1 MKITASV
8 LTLLLLSG
16 TLLSGCSQTQTPN
29 TNATNPAKSTIKQ
42 TSLKVTPSPRPTPKP
57 SSSPIATPIAT
68 PSPKPTPSPVLK
80 PVVRGIYATGNS
92 VGGSRFQRLIQLI
105 NQTELNAI
113 VVDVKEDN
121 GFMTFK
127 SPAPKLQTT
136 ATMMNYIRDP
146 KAAISTLRSN
156 RIYPIARIVVFK
168 DTSLSRKHPEWSFQN
183 PDGSVWRNG
192 RGESFVN
199 PYVKE
204 VWDYN
209 IEVAKEAAK
218 LGFQEIQFD
227 YVRFPEGFEKRA
239 DSLNYVS
246 DNRTRTQA
254 VTEFVQYAKEQLS
267 PLGVEVSVD
276 IFGYAAAVPA
286 AEGIGQDFN
295 LISSH
300 VDVICPM
307 VYPSHYSTGWY
318 GSKVPDAAPYVTIDG
333 AMKDTIEKLATLG
346 DNKPVIRP
354 WIQDFTASW
363 IPGHIQY
370 GKREVE
376 AQIKAM
382 YDNGIEEF
390 LLWNAGNTYTQQ
402 VNYDLK

>member
-1 MKITASV
+1 MKTTATV
-8 LTLLLLSG
+8 LTLIFLGG
-16 TLLSGCSQTQTPN
+16 TLLSGCGANQT
-29 TNATNPAKSTIKQ
+29 TNASSANSQPTPSSKQ
-42 TSLKVTPSPRPTPKP
+42 VSVKLTPSPHPTQKPSPSPTP
-57 SSSPIATPIAT
+57 TPIAT
-68 PSPKPTPSPVLK
+68 PAPVFK

-92 VGGSRFQRLIQLI
+92 IGGSRFQRLLQLI

-127 SPAPKLQTT
+127 STTPKLQSL

-146 KAAISTLRSN
+146 QAAVNTLRTN

-168 DTSLSRKHPEWSFQN
+168 DTSLSRKHPEWSFRN

-209 IEVAKEAAK
+209 IEVAKEAAR

-239 DSLNYVS
+239 NTLKYVTDS
-246 DNRTRTQA
+246 RTRTQA
-254 VTEFVQYAKEQLS
+254 VTEFVEYAKAQLS

-295 LISSH
+295 LISSN

-318 GSKVPDAAPYVTIDG
+318 GSNVPDAAPYATIDG
-333 AMKDTIEKLATLG
+333 AMKDTLEKLSTLG
-346 DNKPVIRP
+346 DTKPTIRP

-363 IPGHIQY
+363 IPGHIRY

-382 YDNGIEEF
+382 YDNGIYEF

>member
-1 MKITASV
+1 MKIAASV
-8 LTLLLLSG
+8 LTLLFLSG
-16 TLLSGCSQTQTPN
+16 TLLSGCSEN
-29 TNATNPAKSTIKQ
+29 Q
-42 TSLKVTPSPRPTPKP
+42 TSKASSDSAKLAKPTMNQTSMKVTPSPRPTV
-57 SSSPIATPIAT
+57 TPT
-68 PSPKPTPSPVLK
+68 PTPKPTPPKVLK

-92 VGGSRFQRLIQLI
+92 IGGSRFQRLIQLI

-121 GFMTFK
+121 GFMTYK
-127 SPAPKLQTT
+127 STAPKLQSM

-146 KAAISTLRSN
+146 QVAINTLRSN

-168 DTSLSRKHPEWSFQN
+168 DTSLSRKHPEWSFRN
-183 PDGSVWRNG
+183 PDGSIWRNG

-239 DSLNYVS
+239 DSLKYVS

-254 VTEFVQYAKEQLS
+254 VTEFVKYAKEQLS

-346 DNKPVIRP
+346 EAKPTIRP

>member
-1 MKITASV
+1 M
-8 LTLLLLSG
+8 TLLLLSG
-16 TLLSGCSQTQTPN
+16 TLLSGCGENQTTHITSANNKPVSTP
-29 TNATNPAKSTIKQ
+29 KQ
-42 TSLKVTPSPRPTPKP
+42 VSVKLTPTPSPTTKPNPSPSLSPTPKP
-57 SSSPIATPIAT
+57 TP
-68 PSPKPTPSPVLK
+68 PPVLK

-92 VGGSRFQRLIQLI
+92 IGGSRLQRLIQLI

-127 SPAPKLQTT
+127 TTSPKLQTL

-146 KAAISTLRSN
+146 QAALHTLRAN

-168 DTSLSRKHPEWSFQN
+168 DTSLSRKHPEWSFRN
-183 PDGSVWRNG
+183 PDGTVWKNG

-209 IEVAKEAAK
+209 IEVAKEAAR

-227 YVRFPEGFEKRA
+227 YVRFPEGFEKREGTLKYTT
-239 DSLNYVS
+239 DS
-246 DNRTRTQA
+246 RTRTQA
-254 VTEFVQYAKEQLS
+254 VTEFVQYAKEKLS
-267 PLGVEVSVD
+267 PLGVKVSVD
-276 IFGYAAAVPA
+276 IFGYAASVPA

-295 LISSH
+295 LISSN
-300 VDVICPM
+300 VDIICPM
-307 VYPSHYSTGWY
+307 VYPSHYSTGWF

-333 AMKDTIEKLATLG
+333 AMKDTIEKLSALG
-346 DNKPVIRP
+346 ETKPIIRP

-363 IPGHIQY
+363 IPGHISY

>member
-1 MKITASV
+1 MKTTTSV
-8 LTLLLLSG
+8 LSLLLVSG
-16 TLLSGCSQTQTPN
+16 TLLSSCGGSQT
-29 TNATNPAKSTIKQ
+29 TNANSANTQKIPATKQ
-42 TSLKVTPSPRPTPKP
+42 VSVKLTPSPLPTKNP
-57 SSSPIATPIAT
+57 SPSPIPSAT
-68 PSPKPTPSPVLK
+68 PKPTPPPVLK

-92 VGGSRFQRLIQLI
+92 VGGARFQRLIQLI

-127 SPAPKLQTT
+127 STTPKLQTL

-146 KAAISTLRSN
+146 KAAINTLRAN

-168 DTSLSRKHPEWSFQN
+168 DTSLSRKHPEWSFRN
-183 PDGSVWRNG
+183 PDGSIWRNG

-239 DSLNYVS
+239 DSLNYVT

-254 VTEFVQYAKEQLS
+254 VTEFVQYAKEKLS

-333 AMKDTIEKLATLG
+333 AMKDTIEKLETLG
-346 DNKPVIRP
+346 ESKPTIRP

-382 YDNGIEEF
+382 YDNGIYEF